1 MSLQNAVNFDIA
13 PGIAGDR
20 ATLNPVV
27 YATLNPIAG
36 SAVNIGSFVWPAS
49 ANPEDVAVQSGSG
62 EPMGFVERWFAYAGE
77 VTPTLTVPEGSTLQ
91 VARRGD
97 FWAVCSN
104 AATAGQKVFANTTTG
119 AISAAAGATV
129 AGSVETS
136 WIVKRGGAAGEL
148 IVISSWD
155 AAQYIPPPPPQAGS

>member
-1 MSLQNAVNFDIA
+1 MSLQNVVNFDIA
-13 PGIAGDR
+13 PGVAGDR

-36 SAVNIGSFVWPAS
+36 SAVNIGSFVWPDS
-49 ANPEDVAVQSGSG
+49 ANPENIAVQSGSG
-62 EPMGFVERWFAYAGE
+62 EPMGFVERWFAYAGAI
-77 VTPTLTVPEGSTLQ
+77 TPTLTVPEGSTLQ

-104 AATAGQKVFANTTTG
+104 AATAGQKVFADTTTG
-119 AISAAAGATV
+119 AISAAAAGATV

-136 WIVKRGGAAGEL
+136 WLVKRGGAAGEI

-155 AAQYIPPPPPQAGS
+155 AAQYIPPPPDTE